1 LSAGEGGEGGR
12 GGPGGLPAGPAGDYS
27 VVAELDISGRSRKC
41 VDSPLVSLTRAMS
54 ALRPGEAVLGRVDR
68 ERTPARAI
76 RLMATKR
83 GLGFA
88 ILSAGEVHSCL
99 IYSPR

>member
-1 LSAGEGGEGGR
+1 MSASEGVGGGR
-12 GGPGGLPAGPAGDYS
+12 GDRRGIPAGDYS

-54 ALRPGEAVLGRVDR
+54 ALRPGEAVLVRFDPD
-68 ERTPARAI
+68 RTPARAI

-88 ILSAGEVHSCL
+88 ILGTGEVHSCL